1 MDSIC
6 VKIKLGKL
14 FFPKGHNELSS
25 NDGGYA
31 IFGAKVLSVIEGTY
45 DGQNIKLKGN
55 VPFLRYSDEYKVWC
69 ELADRN
75 NKYGDTYEIIGFN
88 KIFEIKNKTDQR
100 AFLEG
105 ILPLNTVN
113 NIFDTYDDII
123 PILEEHNIEALTK
136 VNGIGEYRAN
146 EIINNYEA
154 TKDDSEIYIKL
165 KNANLSGTMIKK
177 LKDYYGDATTVVDK
191 VLNDTYDLVKLDG
204 VGFTT
209 ADEIALRL
217 GIDPLSEKRIKGFL
231 IHLFKEKGE
240 EGRSYLS
247 NDEVINEI
255 YSTLGDIPEENI
267 AKAAKSLIDDNEI
280 VLLNNGVNI
289 ASRKYFDLEKN
300 IYLEL
305 LRIQKGL
312 TDEEETEYKNIQIAK
327 ANNEY
332 DDEDDNSDNEY
343 PTEISASEEKQN
355 NFNNGLVNIPDS
367 NSIDKIIK
375 DCEFEQGF
383 AFTDEQIKAIKSIVD
398 NNVIVITGSAGCG
411 KTSTALGI
419 VNLLKDNSILGCA
432 LSGQAALRLKQVT
445 SGIVDCATIHKT
457 LGYMGG
463 TFNFNK
469 HNKLPVGVLI
479 VDEST
484 MINGTLFYSLLQ
496 SVPTGA
502 KVIMLG
508 DVQQLAP
515 IGNCQVFSDILN
527 YGSDVVSI
535 HKLTKIHRQAAK
547 SGIITTSIDVVN
559 QQQLFDTY
567 YCGKKVV
574 GELQDMVLDIYEPLE
589 ELDLSDNVID
599 YYISEYDKFKNV
611 LDVLLCVPMRTR
623 GNLSCYNLNT
633 KLQDKLNPKLADSS
647 EMVVKV
653 RGTKNSEDKKYHF
666 RVGDKVINKKNN
678 YQARLV
684 INDNPNEDGMTS
696 IFNGNMGIIKN
707 ISEDS
712 VIIDFFENGV
722 LRFSKVEAENLELAY
737 ACTTHSVQGSGFKS
751 VIVAMDNSSYVM
763 NTTELLY
770 TALTR
775 AKKHCVLIGTN
786 RAIRKAID
794 TKQVNYKQTLL
805 GKFLNKELLVA

>member
-1 MDSIC
+1 MNSIC
-6 VKIKLGKL
+6 VKIRLGKL

-25 NDGGYA
+25 NNSGYA
-31 IFGAKVLSVIEGTY
+31 IFVAKVLDVIEGTY
-45 DGQNIKLKGN
+45 DKQNIKLKGN

-69 ELADRN
+69 ELADHN
-75 NKYGDTYEIIGFN
+75 DKYGDTYEIVGFN
-88 KIFEIKNKTDQR
+88 KIFEIKNKNDQR
-100 AFLEG
+100 TFLEG
-105 ILPLNTVN
+105 ILPLTTVN

-146 EIINNYEA
+146 EIIENYEA

-165 KNANLSGTMIKK
+165 KKANLSGTMIKK
-177 LKDYYGDATTVVDK
+177 LKNYYGDATTVVDK

-204 VGFTT
+204 VGFAT

-217 GIDPLSEKRIKGFL
+217 GVDPLSEKRIKGFL

-240 EGRSYLS
+240 EGRSYLN

-255 YSTLGDIPEENI
+255 YFNLGDIPEENI
-267 AKAAKSLIDDNEI
+267 SKAAKDLLANNEI
-280 VLLNNGVNI
+280 VLLNNGADI
-289 ASRKYFDLEKN
+289 ASRKYFDLEKH

-312 TDEEETEYKNIQIAK
+312 TEQDEIKYKNSQIAK
-327 ANNEY
+327 VNGDCDN
-332 DDEDDNSDNEY
+332 EDDDLDNECS
-343 PTEISASEEKQN
+343 TETSALEEKQN
-355 NFNNGLVNIPDS
+355 NFNHCLVNIPEM
-367 NSIDKIIK
+367 NNVDKIIK

-383 AFTDEQIKAIKSIVD
+383 AFTDEQIEAIKSILD
-398 NNVIVITGSAGCG
+398 NNVVVITGSAGCG
-411 KTSTALGI
+411 KTSTALGM
-419 VNLLKDNSILGCA
+419 VNLLQDNSILGCA
-432 LSGQAALRLKQVT
+432 LSGQAALRLKQAT
-445 SGIVDCATIHKT
+445 SDIVECATIHKT

-463 TFNFNK
+463 TFKFNAE
-469 HNKLPVGVLI
+469 NKLPVSVLVI
-479 VDEST
+479 DEST
-484 MINGTLFYSLLQ
+484 MVNGTLFYSLLQ
-496 SVPTGA
+496 AVPTGA

-515 IGNCQVFSDILN
+515 IGNCQVFSDVLN

-559 QQQLFDTY
+559 QKQLFDTY

-574 GELQDMVLDIYEPLE
+574 GELRDMVLDVYEPLE
-589 ELDLSDNVID
+589 ELDISDNVID
-599 YYISEYDKFKNV
+599 YYIKEYDKFKNV
-611 LDVLLCVPMRTR
+611 MDVLLCVPMRTR
-623 GNLSCYNLNT
+623 GNLSCYNLNI
-633 KLQDKLNPKLADSS
+633 KLQDKLNPRLTNSS
-647 EMVVKV
+647 EIVVKV
-653 RGTKNSEDKKYHF
+653 RGTKNSDDKKYHF

-684 INDNPNEDGMTS
+684 INDNPTEDGMTS
-696 IFNGNMGIIKN
+696 IFNGNMGIIKQ
-707 ISEDS
+707 ISNNDM
-712 VIIDFFENGV
+712 IIDFFENGV
-722 LRFSKVEAENLELAY
+722 LRFSELEAENLELAY

-751 VIVAMDNSSYVM
+751 VIVAMDNSSYIM

-786 RAIRKAID
+786 KAIRKAID
-794 TKQVNYKQTLL
+794 TKQVNYKKTLL
-805 GKFLNKELLVA
+805 GKFLNKKLSVA

>member
-1 MDSIC
+1 MNSIC

-25 NDGGYA
+25 NDSGYA
-31 IFGAKVLSVIEGTY
+31 IFVAKVLNVIEGTY
-45 DGQNIKLKGN
+45 DKQNIKLKGN

-69 ELADRN
+69 ELAEHND
-75 NKYGDTYEIIGFN
+75 KYGDTYEIIGFN
-88 KIFEIKNKTDQR
+88 KIFEIKDKSDQR
-100 AFLEG
+100 TFLEG
-105 ILPLNTVN
+105 ILPLTTVN

-146 EIINNYEA
+146 EIIENYEA

-165 KNANLSGTMIKK
+165 KKANLSGTMIKK
-177 LKDYYGDATTVVDK
+177 LKNYYGDATTVVDK

-204 VGFTT
+204 VGFAT

-217 GIDPLSEKRIKGFL
+217 GVDPLSEKRIKGFL

-240 EGRSYLS
+240 EGKSYLN

-267 AKAAKSLIDDNEI
+267 SKAAKDLLANNEI
-280 VLLNNGVNI
+280 VLLNNGADI
-289 ASRKYFDLEKN
+289 ASRKYFDLEKH

-312 TDEEETEYKNIQIAK
+312 TEQDEMKYKNSQIAK
-327 ANNEY
+327 VNGDCDN
-332 DDEDDNSDNEY
+332 EDDDLDNEY
-343 PTEISASEEKQN
+343 STETSALEEKQN
-355 NFNNGLVNIPDS
+355 NFNHCLVNIPEM
-367 NSIDKIIK
+367 NNIDKIIK

-383 AFTDEQIKAIKSIVD
+383 AFTDEQIEAIKSILD
-398 NNVIVITGSAGCG
+398 NNVVVITGSAGCG
-411 KTSTALGI
+411 KTSTALGM
-419 VNLLKDNSILGCA
+419 VNLLQDNSILGCA
-432 LSGQAALRLKQVT
+432 LSGQAALRLKQAT
-445 SGIVDCATIHKT
+445 SGIVECATIHKT

-463 TFNFNK
+463 TFNFNAE
-469 HNKLPVGVLI
+469 NKLPVSVLVI
-479 VDEST
+479 DEST

-496 SVPTGA
+496 AVPTGA

-515 IGNCQVFSDILN
+515 IGNCQVFSDVLN

-559 QQQLFDTY
+559 QKQLFDTY

-574 GELQDMVLDIYEPLE
+574 GELRDMVLDVYEPLE
-589 ELDLSDNVID
+589 ELDISDNVID
-599 YYISEYDKFKNV
+599 YYIKEYDKFKNV
-611 LDVLLCVPMRTR
+611 MDVLLCVPMRTR
-623 GNLSCYNLNT
+623 GNLSCYNLNI
-633 KLQDKLNPKLADSS
+633 KLQDKLNPRLTNSS
-647 EMVVKV
+647 EIVVKV
-653 RGTKNSEDKKYHF
+653 RGTKNSDDKKYHF

-684 INDNPNEDGMTS
+684 INDNPTEDGMTS
-696 IFNGNMGIIKN
+696 IFNGNMGIIKD
-707 ISEDS
+707 ISNNNM
-712 VIIDFFENGV
+712 IIDFFENGV
-722 LRFSKVEAENLELAY
+722 LRFSELEAENLELAY

-751 VIVAMDNSSYVM
+751 VIVAMDNSSYIM

-786 RAIRKAID
+786 KAIRKAID

-805 GKFLNKELLVA
+805 GKFLKNELSVA